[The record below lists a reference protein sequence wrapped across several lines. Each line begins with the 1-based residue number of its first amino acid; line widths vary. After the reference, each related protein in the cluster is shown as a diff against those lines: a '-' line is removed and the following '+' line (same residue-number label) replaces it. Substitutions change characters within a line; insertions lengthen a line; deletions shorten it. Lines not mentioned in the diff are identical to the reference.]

1 MRTEQLTKCFEPL
14 HKLGLRET
22 GQSPPPPYQDGTSDV
37 VLYVACFG
45 VGSCALDDLGLGS

>member
-14 HKLGLRET
+14 HKLGLLET

-45 VGSCALDDLGLGS
+45 VGSCALDDI